1 MEAER
6 RLEELGIVLPRVTAP
21 IANYVQWVQ
30 VGQFLYLAGAV
41 PRYNDEFKYLGKVD
55 AELSVEEAYQAARYC
70 TMNHLAM
77 TKQALGDLDRV
88 ERVVQLIGYVN
99 SSPGFRE
106 QPKVVNGASDL
117 WVAVYSERGRHVRAA
132 LGISEIARN
141 IPVET
146 VVTLLVRS

>member
-6 RLEELGIVLPRVTAP
+6 RLEALGIVLPQVAAP

-30 VGQFLYLAGAV
+30 AGQFLYLAGAV
-41 PRYNDEFKYLGKVD
+41 PRYNTEFKYLGKVD
-55 AELSVEEAYQAARYC
+55 GELSLEDAYQAARYC

-77 TKQALGDLDRV
+77 VKQALGDLDRV

-99 SSPGFRE
+99 SSPGFRQ
-106 QPKVVNGASDL
+106 QPKVIDGASDL
-117 WVAVYSERGRHVRAA
+117 WVEVYGERGRHVRAA
-132 LGISEIARN
+132 LGIAEIARN

-146 VVTLLVRS
+146 VVTLLIRP